1 MLCAGVLTAQFVAGT
16 TTRDALYFASLS
28 VGSLPQIILATAG
41 FSILI
46 VMISG
51 RAFRHLA
58 PTNAVALALGI
69 SAAVFAGEWV
79 MVRFAPTLAA
89 RLVYLH
95 VSGFTPIL
103 ASGFWLI
110 VTEQFDPRAAKQ
122 RFGQIAAAGTAG
134 GVAGGL
140 LAERIATIFGVPAML
155 LVLGAL
161 SLVSAVQVHRLSGA
175 TAGAGA
181 RELSPELA
189 PAPPRS
195 GLRLLASTPYLR
207 DLAALVLLGTMGAVL
222 VDYAFKA
229 HAVAR
234 FGRGEDLLRFFAMYY
249 VAINV
254 MTFIVQTSSNRMV
267 LERFGL
273 TVATASPS
281 AAVMLGS
288 IGALLVPG
296 LPSAMAAR
304 GGQAILRGSIFR
316 SGYEVFYTPVASADK
331 RAAKSVIDVGFDK
344 LGDAAGASLIR
355 LVQWL
360 AFAGQLSA
368 VLGAAIVCS
377 ALALIVSSRLRRGY
391 VQSLEASLRNRAVEL
406 DLTEVHDTLTRTIA
420 LRVRQP
426 RLATSGELPD
436 PPITARP
443 DTELLTILE
452 LRSRDRTRVVSVLRA
467 VDGIG
472 APLVAP
478 VISLLGWDAVAD
490 EAVRALR
497 NVAALRIGQLT
508 DALLDQEQPFAI
520 RRRVA
525 RVFSACPTQRA
536 VDGLMLGLDDPRFEV
551 RFQCGRAL
559 AAIISATPGLH
570 IDAKRTLDVVLREAT
585 VSQHVWQ
592 SRPLLDRVEP
602 EDTEPFV
609 EGLTDRAT
617 QSLAHV
623 FTILSLTLPREPLR
637 IAFRGL
643 HTDDERLRGT
653 SLEYLEL
660 ILPPSIHERLS
671 PFLDHPSRLRSA
683 RRSHDT
689 VVAELL
695 QSNASILL
703 NLSALKRRTET
714 PGSEAST

>member
-1 MLCAGVLTAQFVAGT
+1 
-16 TTRDALYFASLS
+16 
-28 VGSLPQIILATAG
+28 
-41 FSILI
+41 
-46 VMISG
+46 
-51 RAFRHLA
+51 
-58 PTNAVALALGI
+58 
-69 SAAVFAGEWV
+69 
-79 MVRFAPTLAA
+79 
-89 RLVYLH
+89 
-95 VSGFTPIL
+95 
-103 ASGFWLI
+103 
-110 VTEQFDPRAAKQ
+110 
-122 RFGQIAAAGTAG
+122 
-134 GVAGGL
+134 
-140 LAERIATIFGVPAML
+140 ML

-161 SLVSAVQVHRLSGA
+161 SLVSAAQVHQFSGA
-175 TAGAGA
+175 TAGTGA

-254 MTFIVQTSSNRMV
+254 MTFIIQTSSNRMV

-304 GGQAILRGSIFR
+304 SGQAILRGSIFR

-406 DLTEVHDTLTRTIA
+406 DLTQVHDTLTRTIA

-426 RLATSGELPD
+426 RISGRRGIRLQD
-436 PPITARP
+436 PAESL
-443 DTELLTILE
+443 D
-452 LRSRDRTRVVSVLRA
+452 
-467 VDGIG
+467 
-472 APLVAP
+472 VAH
-478 VISLLGWDAVAD
+478 AVA
-490 EAVRALR
+490 AVQDLAGSGVHQHVVLLR
-497 NVAALRIGQLT
+497 QAGRDDGDLPRKTTAARHRE
-508 DALLDQEQPFAI
+508 DDQ
-520 RRRVA
+520 
-525 RVFSACPTQRA
+525 
-536 VDGLMLGLDDPRFEV
+536 
-551 RFQCGRAL
+551 
-559 AAIISATPGLH
+559 PGL
-570 IDAKRTLDVVLREAT
+570 
-585 VSQHVWQ
+585 WC
-592 SRPLLDRVEP
+592 
-602 EDTEPFV
+602 
-609 EGLTDRAT
+609 GL
-617 QSLAHV
+617 
-623 FTILSLTLPREPLR
+623 E
-637 IAFRGL
+637 
-643 HTDDERLRGT
+643 
-653 SLEYLEL
+653 
-660 ILPPSIHERLS
+660 
-671 PFLDHPSRLRSA
+671 
-683 RRSHDT
+683 
-689 VVAELL
+689 
-695 QSNASILL
+695 
-703 NLSALKRRTET
+703 
-714 PGSEAST
+714 

>member
-28 VGSLPQIILATAG
+28 VGSLPQILLATAG

-46 VMISG
+46 VIVTG
-51 RAFRHLA
+51 RAFRRLA
-58 PTNAVALALGI
+58 PTIALPAALGVSAVA
-69 SAAVFAGEWV
+69 FMGEWA
-79 MVRFAPTLAA
+79 MARFAPTLAA
-89 RLVYLH
+89 QAVYLH

-103 ASGFWLI
+103 ASAFWLI
-110 VTEQFDPRAAKQ
+110 VTEQFDPRTAKR
-122 RFGQIAAAGTAG
+122 RFGQIAAVGTAG
-134 GVAGGL
+134 GIAGGL
-140 LAERIATIFGVPAML
+140 LAERVATVFGVPAML
-155 LVLGAL
+155 PVLGAL
-161 SLVSAVQVHRLSGA
+161 SLVSAAQIYALPDADAGHGA
-175 TAGAGA
+175 L
-181 RELSPELA
+181 ELSPQLA

-195 GLRLLASTPYLR
+195 GLRVLASTPYLR

-234 FGRGEDLLRFFAMYY
+234 FGRGDELLRFFAFYY

-254 MTFIVQTSSNRMV
+254 MTFILQASSSRMV

-273 TVATASPS
+273 TVATALPS
-281 AAVMLGS
+281 AAVVLGG

-296 LPSAMAAR
+296 LPGVMVAR
-304 GGQAILRGSIFR
+304 GGHTVLRGSVFR

-331 RAAKSVIDVGFDK
+331 RAAKSIIDVGFDK

-368 VLGAAIVCS
+368 VLGAAVVCS
-377 ALALIVSSRLRRGY
+377 ALALAVSTRLRRGY
-391 VQSLEASLRNRAVEL
+391 VQSLEASLRDRAVEL

-420 LRVRQP
+420 LRVRQAHTP
-426 RLATSGELPD
+426 ASAPS
-436 PPITARP
+436 PAAPITARP
-443 DTELLTILE
+443 DTELLSIIE
-452 LRSRDRTRVVSVLRA
+452 LRSRDRARVVSVLRA
-467 VDGIG
+467 SDGI
-472 APLVAP
+472 APPMVAT
-478 VISLLGWDAVAD
+478 VISLLAWDAVAD
-490 EAVRALR
+490 EAIRALR
-497 NVAALRIGQLT
+497 TVAAVRIGELT
-508 DALLDQEQPFAI
+508 DALLDHEQPFAI

-536 VDGLMLGLDDPRFEV
+536 VDGLMLGLGDPRFEV

-559 AAIISATPGLH
+559 AAILRATPGLH
-570 IDAKRTLDVVLREAT
+570 IDAERTFDVVHREAA
-585 VSQHVWQ
+585 VSQHVWE
-592 SRPLLDRVEP
+592 SRPLLDRVEN
-602 EDTEPFV
+602 EDTDSFV
-609 EGLTDRAT
+609 EALTNRAT

-643 HTDDERLRGT
+643 HTDDDRLRGT
-653 SLEYLEL
+653 ALEYLEL
-660 ILPPSIHERLS
+660 ILPPPVHERLS
-671 PFLDHPSRLRSA
+671 SLLAHSTPVRIA
-683 RRSHDT
+683 RRPHET

-695 QSNASILL
+695 QSSDSILL
-703 NLSALKRRTET
+703 NLSALKRRTDA
-714 PGSEAST
+714 PGPEVIT